1 MQFYLKTQAK
11 RRHEKQ
17 LTLFFNHPS
26 TFRQELLVRKKL
38 HRKVKG
44 LFYSIEFSEPKK
56 VKDSVGNTIFS
67 EEVLS
72 SNKTSNKFEFSI
84 ELLID

>member
-1 MQFYLKTQAK
+1 M
-11 RRHEKQ
+11 
-17 LTLFFNHPS
+17 
-26 TFRQELLVRKKL
+26 QELLVRKKL
-38 HRKVKG
+38 HRKVQG
-44 LFYSIEFSEPKK
+44 LFYSLEFSEPKK

-72 SNKTSNKFEFSI
+72 SNKTSNKIELSF